1 MKHPVIQICFPLEYP
16 DRAVAHAYPKGIK
29 RRMNMS
35 MKKWLTVTLAMVLGI
50 GLALAPSQALANDEG
65 WVRVIHASP
74 DAPAVDVYVNGEE
87 AVSGAEFKNATDYLA
102 LPAGEHEI
110 EVFPA
115 DAGGEGD
122 PVIAETVTIEAGKRY
137 SAAAVGLLESIE
149 LLVNEDSTE
158 VTEGKAKVRFIHAS
172 PDAPEVDVA
181 LKDGDVL
188 FAGAAFKD
196 AADYLEVDPGTV
208 DLEVRPAGEKDVVL
222 DVPGVELKGN
232 TVYSVYAVGLADGE
246 PGLEAWPLVDYNKTP
261 HGMPKTGMGG
271 ESVSPWMPLALAG
284 LGLAAVAAV
293 TVLRR
298 RAES

>member
-1 MKHPVIQICFPLEYP
+1 
-16 DRAVAHAYPKGIK
+16 
-29 RRMNMS
+29 

-50 GLALAPSQALANDEG
+50 GLALAPAQASANDEG

-74 DAPAVDVYVNGEE
+74 DAPAVDVYVNGDE

-115 DAGGEGD
+115 DADGEGD

-188 FAGAAFKD
+188 FGGAAFKD

-246 PGLEAWPLVDYNKTP
+246 PGLEAWPLVDYNQTP

-271 ESVSPWMPLALAG
+271 ESAVSPWMPLALAG

-298 RAES
+298 RTES